1 VIVGR
6 TDPDPQL
13 LKPHPHL
20 VLRVLDTLGGDP
32 AMSSFVGDS
41 TSDVLSAK
49 AAGTHSVG
57 HADKPE
63 GRASPRRRCRRHRDQ
78 HRRAARSPG
87 RPPAVILLALPGAS
101 CKQPSRGG
109 SLVLPPR
116 PGWRDLAGRFLACP
130 TPSRKRP
137 PTNPAPEPAAAG
149 EPHVW
154 PTSLAPPLAH
164 GGLSA
169 CHGVHRPP
177 GPRAEQAARPGI
189 SKGPHQG
196 GAVHQTDD
204 CCRPVGPIN
213 RVPGHD
219 GSCHGQL
226 TLEAQPALLHHP
238 PRGGVGGHGGADDPS
253 PSRPLLNCRPAAAI
267 SLVTCDD
274 QDDAEPGPEASSAC
288 DATERDAGEG
298 TGSVPVACVGS
309 KVLDEQVDQLR
320 HGHRRPIITNRP
332 PGPHHWPMAPVDIPE
347 PLIEPPSVDVANP
360 TPGASCSSPS
370 RRAVSSP
377 AWIRAVPMPRRCS
390 GPMTSK

>member
-204 CCRPVGPIN
+204 CCRPARQSAQSIAYQATT
-213 RVPGHD
+213 VPAMGNSPWKRSPHFSITRREAALVAMVALMIRLHLGH
-219 GSCHGQL
+219 C
-226 TLEAQPALLHHP
+226 
-238 PRGGVGGHGGADDPS
+238 
-253 PSRPLLNCRPAAAI
+253 
-267 SLVTCDD
+267 
-274 QDDAEPGPEASSAC
+274 
-288 DATERDAGEG
+288 
-298 TGSVPVACVGS
+298 
-309 KVLDEQVDQLR
+309 
-320 HGHRRPIITNRP
+320 
-332 PGPHHWPMAPVDIPE
+332 
-347 PLIEPPSVDVANP
+347 
-360 TPGASCSSPS
+360 
-370 RRAVSSP
+370 
-377 AWIRAVPMPRRCS
+377 
-390 GPMTSK
+390 